1 MFFSF
6 AGKPTS
12 LAGIRFL
19 ELLGEDEM
27 AFDNLYCVAFHMM
40 DAQWLAKR
48 ASYMEFNVNH
58 FSKLYPVHL
67 IWCMNCVLS
76 LIKNAVGCKF
86 YFGFPGRFEVYK
98 NAVRA
103 WACTWR
109 CHQRERFTSIQP
121 LEKIVYFSFIS
132 SLTLPPPLFFFLN
145 KLFYHISKTTPKIL
159 FFK

>member
-19 ELLGEDEM
+19 ELLGEDDM

-67 IWCMNCVLS
+67 I
-76 LIKNAVGCKF
+76 
-86 YFGFPGRFEVYK
+86 
-98 NAVRA
+98 
-103 WACTWR
+103 
-109 CHQRERFTSIQP
+109 
-121 LEKIVYFSFIS
+121 
-132 SLTLPPPLFFFLN
+132 
-145 KLFYHISKTTPKIL
+145 
-159 FFK
+159 

>member
-27 AFDNLYCVAFHMM
+27 AFDNLYCVAFYMM

-67 IWCMNCVLS
+67 I
-76 LIKNAVGCKF
+76 
-86 YFGFPGRFEVYK
+86 
-98 NAVRA
+98 
-103 WACTWR
+103 
-109 CHQRERFTSIQP
+109 
-121 LEKIVYFSFIS
+121 
-132 SLTLPPPLFFFLN
+132 
-145 KLFYHISKTTPKIL
+145 
-159 FFK
+159 